1 MDRSKRSSV
10 DLNSERGR
18 KVVFSLVK
26 IAGVIFENYRDGAFH
41 RLGFGDEVV
50 KAVKPDIIYALTTG

>member
-1 MDRSKRSSV
+1 M
-10 DLNSERGR
+10 
-18 KVVFSLVK
+18 VFSLVK

-50 KAVKPDIIYALTTG
+50 KAVKPDVIFASVTG